1 MRGEGVVTVTLQL
14 VFVFW
19 PSCKSKVEKA
29 FVGWKINWHLGGF
42 KKQIGRA
49 IDSCLLSV
57 SVRFRHTRP
66 PRPSWI
72 YIHFIKILLVGSL
85 SSAIFLVFWCCS
97 RFIKIKTYLG
107 CVQKLLSFFQCF
119 LNPFFLQGSP
129 AKMARFL
136 FKKITVF

>member
-1 MRGEGVVTVTLQL
+1 MMRGEGVVTVTLQL

-72 YIHFIKILLVGSL
+72 YVPVFGNKVNCCADEEAAAAAAAGRQQQSAAAA
-85 SSAIFLVFWCCS
+85 SSDVY
-97 RFIKIKTYLG
+97 RT
-107 CVQKLLSFFQCF
+107 
-119 LNPFFLQGSP
+119 
-129 AKMARFL
+129 
-136 FKKITVF
+136 